1 MIVSGPTSCGKTFFV
16 KEALRRSTCNPVPER
31 IVWLYRRWQPLY
43 DEIRKTVVPTVEFVR
58 GIPTELEADHF
69 FDARTRNLLV
79 LDDLMS
85 TSAKDRRINDLFT
98 EGSHHRNLSVV
109 AVNQNLYFGKD
120 PTQRRNCHYLVLFD
134 NPVDRQPVAT
144 LGRQMYPSQ
153 RHLLMQTFREAT
165 RRPFG
170 YLLVDLKAAT
180 PEHLRLRSDVLGG
193 GEDDAEAEDEDVDS
207 TGSES
212 NTMEFGEEDV
222 GSESDLM
229 ACRAC
234 GLVFAH
240 ARGLEIHQE
249 RDCGD
254 EPSAKR
260 CRTEDDGVEGTYG
273 YELECYLED
282 LPATVC
288 CADEL
293 PDEVSNRPRSF
304 VVNTDDCDGKGI
316 HWVAFHFPR
325 EGPVEFFFD
334 SFGRSP
340 EYYHRRFMN
349 VLIANGP
356 QYRFSTTQVQPGSSD
371 TCGLYCVHF
380 VKMRYRNISMED
392 IVKDFSS
399 RDLMSNDDKLL
410 ALYE

>member
-249 RDCGD
+249 RDCGE

-288 CADEL
+288 C
-293 PDEVSNRPRSF
+293 VR
-304 VVNTDDCDGKGI
+304 
-316 HWVAFHFPR
+316 
-325 EGPVEFFFD
+325 
-334 SFGRSP
+334 
-340 EYYHRRFMN
+340 
-349 VLIANGP
+349 
-356 QYRFSTTQVQPGSSD
+356 
-371 TCGLYCVHF
+371 
-380 VKMRYRNISMED
+380 
-392 IVKDFSS
+392 
-399 RDLMSNDDKLL
+399 
-410 ALYE
+410 

>member
-1 MIVSGPTSCGKTFFV
+1 MATP
-16 KEALRRSTCNPVPER
+16 LRRDSK
-31 IVWLYRRWQPLY
+31 
-43 DEIRKTVVPTVEFVR
+43 DGGAHR
-58 GIPTELEADHF
+58 GIRSRYPDRVGSRSLLRCTDQKLTR
-69 FDARTRNLLV
+69 ARRPDVDLGQRPSHQRLV
-79 LDDLMS
+79 HG
-85 TSAKDRRINDLFT
+85 RIASS
-98 EGSHHRNLSVV
+98 EPVGV

-170 YLLVDLKAAT
+170 YLL
-180 PEHLRLRSDVLGG
+180 RRLGG

-212 NTMEFGEEDV
+212 NTMEFEEEDV

-249 RDCGD
+249 RDCGE

-316 HWVAFHFPR
+316 HWVAFHFPAR
-325 EGPVEFFFD
+325 GTRRIFRFTSDVLRSITFVASGTCSSPMDLNTD
-334 SFGRSP
+334 SVRLKCNRDHPIRADSIV
-340 EYYHRRFMN
+340 Y
-349 VLIANGP
+349 
-356 QYRFSTTQVQPGSSD
+356 
-371 TCGLYCVHF
+371 
-380 VKMRYRNISMED
+380 IS
-392 IVKDFSS
+392 
-399 RDLMSNDDKLL
+399 
-410 ALYE
+410 

>member
-1 MIVSGPTSCGKTFFV
+1 
-16 KEALRRSTCNPVPER
+16 
-31 IVWLYRRWQPLY
+31 
-43 DEIRKTVVPTVEFVR
+43 
-58 GIPTELEADHF
+58 
-69 FDARTRNLLV
+69 
-79 LDDLMS
+79 
-85 TSAKDRRINDLFT
+85 
-98 EGSHHRNLSVV
+98 
-109 AVNQNLYFGKD
+109 
-120 PTQRRNCHYLVLFD
+120 
-134 NPVDRQPVAT
+134 
-144 LGRQMYPSQ
+144 MYPSQ

-180 PEHLRLRSDVLGG
+180 PEHLRLLSDVLGG

-249 RDCGD
+249 RDCGE
-254 EPSAKR
+254 EPSVKR
-260 CRTEDDGVEGTYG
+260 CRTEDDGVERTYG

-316 HWVAFHFPR
+316 TGWRSASRERDPSNFSIHSDVLRSITFVASGTCSSPMDLNT
-325 EGPVEFFFD
+325 D
-334 SFGRSP
+334 SVRLKCNRDHPIRADSIV
-340 EYYHRRFMN
+340 Y
-349 VLIANGP
+349 
-356 QYRFSTTQVQPGSSD
+356 
-371 TCGLYCVHF
+371 
-380 VKMRYRNISMED
+380 IS
-392 IVKDFSS
+392 
-399 RDLMSNDDKLL
+399 
-410 ALYE
+410 

>member
-1 MIVSGPTSCGKTFFV
+1 
-16 KEALRRSTCNPVPER
+16 
-31 IVWLYRRWQPLY
+31 
-43 DEIRKTVVPTVEFVR
+43 
-58 GIPTELEADHF
+58 
-69 FDARTRNLLV
+69 
-79 LDDLMS
+79 
-85 TSAKDRRINDLFT
+85 
-98 EGSHHRNLSVV
+98 
-109 AVNQNLYFGKD
+109 
-120 PTQRRNCHYLVLFD
+120 
-134 NPVDRQPVAT
+134 
-144 LGRQMYPSQ
+144 
-153 RHLLMQTFREAT
+153 MQTFREAT

-288 CADEL
+288 C
-293 PDEVSNRPRSF
+293 VR
-304 VVNTDDCDGKGI
+304 
-316 HWVAFHFPR
+316 
-325 EGPVEFFFD
+325 
-334 SFGRSP
+334 
-340 EYYHRRFMN
+340 
-349 VLIANGP
+349 
-356 QYRFSTTQVQPGSSD
+356 
-371 TCGLYCVHF
+371 
-380 VKMRYRNISMED
+380 
-392 IVKDFSS
+392 
-399 RDLMSNDDKLL
+399 
-410 ALYE
+410 

>member
-1 MIVSGPTSCGKTFFV
+1 
-16 KEALRRSTCNPVPER
+16 
-31 IVWLYRRWQPLY
+31 
-43 DEIRKTVVPTVEFVR
+43 
-58 GIPTELEADHF
+58 
-69 FDARTRNLLV
+69 
-79 LDDLMS
+79 
-85 TSAKDRRINDLFT
+85 
-98 EGSHHRNLSVV
+98 
-109 AVNQNLYFGKD
+109 
-120 PTQRRNCHYLVLFD
+120 
-134 NPVDRQPVAT
+134 
-144 LGRQMYPSQ
+144 
-153 RHLLMQTFREAT
+153 
-165 RRPFG
+165 
-170 YLLVDLKAAT
+170 
-180 PEHLRLRSDVLGG
+180 
-193 GEDDAEAEDEDVDS
+193 
-207 TGSES
+207 
-212 NTMEFGEEDV
+212 MEFGEEDV

-325 EGPVEFFFD
+325 EGPVEFFD
-334 SFGRSP
+334 SFGRAP
-340 EYYHRRFMN
+340 EKYRSRFRD
-349 VLIANGP
+349 VLVANGP
-356 QYRFSTTQVQPGSSD
+356 RYKFSRVRVQPEDGDS
-371 TCGLYCVHF
+371 CGLYCIHF
-380 VKMRYRNISMED
+380 VKYRHKNFTLED
-392 IVKDFSS
+392 IVNELTA
-399 RDLMSNDDKLL
+399 RDPKTIESELKNI
-410 ALYE
+410 YQ